1 MTSKPVLAIVAGS
14 IVLLAG
20 ATAHAGG
27 FSRGS
32 ADTDILFEKSNFDL
46 RAGVTHVVPTRKF
59 TVHSDPALVGKSYTS
74 SYTVPSVAVKARLA
88 DQLACAGT
96 YVQAHGGDTNYEGR
110 TTAGKLVENMGV
122 DEYALTCSVNFQVG
136 SGNLHLLGGGF
147 VEQFNY
153 KRTQLADIG
162 PMVGAP
168 VPVLVDAG
176 LRLNGTDYGY
186 RLGVAYEIP
195 DIAFRTQLMYR
206 SGTSYG
212 ANGNFTLGLPAMA
225 GGPQT
230 VAATGAGNLPQS
242 VELKVQSGIAPGWL
256 AFGSVKW
263 TDWSVQRALVVTTPL
278 TGAVPDT
285 YNWKDGWTVSGGIG
299 HAFNERVSG
308 LAAISW
314 DQGVGTGWDLSSD
327 TWTFSLGGS
336 VKDNIGGEFRGGLG
350 FTYLTSA
357 SETRY
362 PAGQNNAVGA
372 NWAYAFNLGY
382 KLGF

>member
-147 VEQFNY
+147 VEQFSY
-153 KRTQLADIG
+153 DR
-162 PMVGAP
+162 
-168 VPVLVDAG
+168 VDAVIPKVVNAN
-176 LRLNGTDYGY
+176 LKLYGTDYGY

-195 DIAFRTQLMYR
+195 EIAFRTQMMYR

-212 ANGNFTLGLPAMA
+212 ASGSFSVLG
-225 GGPQT
+225 T
-230 VAATGAGNLPQS
+230 STDATGTGNLPQS

-263 TDWSVQRALVVTTPL
+263 TDWSVQRTL
-278 TGAVPDT
+278 AVDVPGNPAASSADE
-285 YNWKDGWTVSGGIG
+285 YYWKDGWTVSGGIG